1 MRNPKSR
8 KAETALA
15 VITDK
20 SPAAANALVLA
31 FAEKIKEL
39 VRLGKDQGQLTFD
52 DVNELLTDE
61 FSTPAYLDQVLAKLR
76 EMDIDVVEAAE
87 LDMVKPADKEE
98 DEDEGHRAD
107 ALDDPV
113 RMYLKQMG
121 AVPLLTRE
129 QEVAISKRIEAA
141 EDSLNKI
148 ICRFGFAGKEHIAV
162 AEKLLA
168 DPPRERFDRV
178 VLERKVDEREAHL
191 KALQR
196 LVHRARE
203 LDQEVDRHFNRWRDA
218 HQNAKRNQEH
228 AEFEKLDQ
236 KLQATVPEILFQA
249 ESRRGNG
256 HGGA

>member
-39 VRLGKDQGQLTFD
+39 VRLGKEQGQLTFE

-76 EMDIDVVEAAE
+76 EMEIEVVEAAE
-87 LDMVKPADKEE
+87 LDIVKPADKDE
-98 DEDEGHRAD
+98 DEDEGHRVD

-129 QEVAISKRIEAA
+129 QEV
-141 EDSLNKI
+141 
-148 ICRFGFAGKEHIAV
+148 
-162 AEKLLA
+162 
-168 DPPRERFDRV
+168 
-178 VLERKVDEREAHL
+178 
-191 KALQR
+191 
-196 LVHRARE
+196 
-203 LDQEVDRHFNRWRDA
+203 
-218 HQNAKRNQEH
+218 
-228 AEFEKLDQ
+228 
-236 KLQATVPEILFQA
+236 
-249 ESRRGNG
+249 
-256 HGGA
+256 